1 MKKEF
6 RTIHVA
12 RFVCVALVALLLVAC
27 GSAQHAVKLQ
37 DQQAF
42 QGDTHVTVGNVSNDT
57 GQQFDVDVEQMLRNA
72 VTLEL
77 ENAGLY
83 SRQAGTG
90 VMVMNMSITD
100 YQKGD
105 AFKRWLMPGYGSTV
119 LTIHCELV
127 DSEGNVDAMADARRT
142 VDAGGAYTIGAWES
156 IFNQVAK
163 DLVEDLR
170 KQKAGA

>member
-1 MKKEF
+1 MKTEC
-6 RTIHVA
+6 RTVHVA
-12 RFVCVALVALLLVAC
+12 RLVCVAVVALLLTAC
-27 GSAQHAVKLQ
+27 GTAQHAVKLQ

-42 QGDTHVTVGNVSNDT
+42 QDDTRVTVGSVSNDT

-83 SRQAGTG
+83 SQETG
-90 VMVMNMSITD
+90 RDVLVMNMSITD

-127 DSEGNVDAMADARRT
+127 DAEGNVDAMADARRT